1 MEQTDEEFFHDFRQ
15 ELLAGAEA
23 NGSFQLSEFMEA
35 IANDLVETGFT
46 EGFELCHFR
55 AQRGMRVTATGSMT
69 KEFWTSS
76 SRTSTPETS

>member
-35 IANDLVETGFT
+35 IAERPCRNRLHGRLRTLPFPGAAWHARGRLLV
-46 EGFELCHFR
+46 
-55 AQRGMRVTATGSMT
+55 Q
-69 KEFWTSS
+69 
-76 SRTSTPETS
+76 